1 MVATRPTSAFEAE
14 LGLATA
20 GDVVASYRQLDDDL
34 SSTTD
39 EIHCLCDEP
48 WKAPTEHLGHRRQFC
63 ACKKSHEAELR
74 TLWVDT
80 CLRQLKRLLVVRRS
94 LIKRQ
99 VLSMMS
105 VSAAYK

>member
-1 MVATRPTSAFEAE
+1 MRTSAFKAE

-20 GDVVASYRQLDDDL
+20 GDVVAPYRQLDDDL
-34 SSTTD
+34 SPATVK
-39 EIHCLCDEP
+39 IHCLCEGP
-48 WKAPTEHLGHRRQFC
+48 WKALTEHLGHRRQFC

>member
-34 SSTTD
+34 LPLTV
-39 EIHCLCDEP
+39 EIRCLCE
-48 WKAPTEHLGHRRQFC
+48 KLQKTLTEHLGHRRQFC
-63 ACKKSHEAELR
+63 ACKKSHDAELR
-74 TLWVDT
+74 TFSVDT
-80 CLRQLKRLLVVRRS
+80 CLRQLKRLLVVRGS

-99 VLSMMS
+99 VLSMMLVS
-105 VSAAYK
+105 VNK